1 MERRFTKTMKKEV
14 ANVIL
19 KLAEISAKKAASKNS
34 PWNYYQP
41 KEPQKLNSNK
51 GTDKDI
57 N

>member
-1 MERRFTKTMKKEV
+1 MLFST
-14 ANVIL
+14 L
-19 KLAEISAKKAASKNS
+19 L
-34 PWNYYQP
+34 NYYQP

>member
-1 MERRFTKTMKKEV
+1 MKKEV

-19 KLAEISAKKAASKNS
+19 KFAEISAKKAASKNS

-51 GTDKDI
+51 GTTGKDI